1 MAHANVSSSS
11 CGQPVKRGRDAV
23 YSFFSSAQTDT
34 RHRILL
40 HTDTLRRRFDADFIN
55 ESLVF
60 EVHVRMLGAYA
71 RLNLHLTIS
80 SSTRSSCESE
90 KKITT

>member
-1 MAHANVSSSS
+1 MPTCLRVHSDNLLSEAATRSTH
-11 CGQPVKRGRDAV
+11 
-23 YSFFSSAQTDT
+23 FFSSAQTDT

-71 RLNLHLTIS
+71 RLDLDLTIS

-90 KKITT
+90 KKITA